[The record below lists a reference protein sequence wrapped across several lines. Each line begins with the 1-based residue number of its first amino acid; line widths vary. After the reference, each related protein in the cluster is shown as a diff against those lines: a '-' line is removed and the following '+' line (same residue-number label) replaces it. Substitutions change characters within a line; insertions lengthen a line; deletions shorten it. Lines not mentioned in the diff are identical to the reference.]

1 MTASSFKKIL
11 NQEKLIY
18 LVVWTIWYIAPLVV
32 IYSHSHLNEGRPF
45 EWRPVLIMWESITVF
60 FVLFLLHNWILAPLL
75 IFKHKTKMY
84 VTCVILLMATF
95 TFYQCS
101 HHPRGPRHLQEMKM
115 DKPQTGSKQHMDP
128 PSPPPMRPPMGMH
141 DVGAF
146 ALFLFMI
153 GANLGVKQ
161 YFKSQ
166 EDRKQYEDLKK
177 ASLEQELEYL
187 KYQINPHFFMNTL
200 NNIHALVDIDPDRA
214 KTSVVELSKLMRYL
228 LYEGIQERIDL
239 HRGIDFLEH
248 YFSLMRM
255 RYTDKVKII
264 FSVPP
269 EIPNVQIPPL
279 LMVPFVENAFKHGV
293 SYQNQS
299 FVNVNISTDDD
310 NMLHFACS
318 NSKNG
323 GQQERGGVGL
333 ANVRKRLDLIYGQ
346 RYRLTTTDG
355 PAVYS
360 MQLDIPLNV

>member
-45 EWRPVLIMWESITVF
+45 EWGPVLMMWESITVF

-101 HHPRGPRHLQEMKM
+101 HHPRGPRHPQEMKM
-115 DKPQTGSKQHMDP
+115 DKPQTGSKQHMGP
-128 PSPPPMRPPMGMH
+128 PNRPPMRPPMGMH

-177 ASLEQELEYL
+177 DERTERNWKVHERSFGN
-187 KYQINPHFFMNTL
+187 KYT
-200 NNIHALVDIDPDRA
+200 D
-214 KTSVVELSKLMRYL
+214 SL
-228 LYEGIQERIDL
+228 LY
-239 HRGIDFLEH
+239 
-248 YFSLMRM
+248 
-255 RYTDKVKII
+255 
-264 FSVPP
+264 
-269 EIPNVQIPPL
+269 N
-279 LMVPFVENAFKHGV
+279 
-293 SYQNQS
+293 
-299 FVNVNISTDDD
+299 
-310 NMLHFACS
+310 
-318 NSKNG
+318 
-323 GQQERGGVGL
+323 
-333 ANVRKRLDLIYGQ
+333 
-346 RYRLTTTDG
+346 
-355 PAVYS
+355 
-360 MQLDIPLNV
+360 

>member
-1 MTASSFKKIL
+1 MTASSLKKIL

-161 YFKSQ
+161 HFKSQ

-187 KYQINPHFFMNTL
+187 KYQINPHFFMN
-200 NNIHALVDIDPDRA
+200 
-214 KTSVVELSKLMRYL
+214 
-228 LYEGIQERIDL
+228 
-239 HRGIDFLEH
+239 
-248 YFSLMRM
+248 
-255 RYTDKVKII
+255 
-264 FSVPP
+264 
-269 EIPNVQIPPL
+269 
-279 LMVPFVENAFKHGV
+279 
-293 SYQNQS
+293 
-299 FVNVNISTDDD
+299 
-310 NMLHFACS
+310 
-318 NSKNG
+318 
-323 GQQERGGVGL
+323 
-333 ANVRKRLDLIYGQ
+333 
-346 RYRLTTTDG
+346 
-355 PAVYS
+355 
-360 MQLDIPLNV
+360 

>member
-1 MTASSFKKIL
+1 MTTASFKKL
-11 NQEKLIY
+11 VNQEKLIY
-18 LVVWTIWYIAPLVV
+18 LVVWIIWYIAPLVV
-32 IYSHSHLNEGRPF
+32 IYSHSQLNEERPF
-45 EWRPVLIMWESITVF
+45 EWRPVLIMWENITVF
-60 FVLFLLHNWILAPLL
+60 FVAFILHNWLLAPLL
-75 IFKHKTKMY
+75 VFKHKTKLY
-84 VTCVILLMATF
+84 VAGILLLMATF
-95 TFYQCS
+95 TVFQCS
-101 HHPRGPRHLQEMKM
+101 HHPRGPRHPREMAMEKN
-115 DKPQTGSKQHMDP
+115 KPEPHMRHM
-128 PSPPPMRPPMGMH
+128 PPPNRPPMGMH

-166 EDRKQYEDLKK
+166 EDHKQYEELKQ

-228 LYEGIQERIDL
+228 LYEGTQERIDL
-239 HRGIDFLEH
+239 QRGIDFLEH
-248 YFSLMRM
+248 YFSLMRL
-255 RYTDKVKII
+255 RYTDKVRIN

-293 SYQNQS
+293 SYQNLS
-299 FVNVNISTDDD
+299 FVDVTMTIEDNI
-310 NMLHFACS
+310 LHFACS
-318 NSKNG
+318 NSKNDS
-323 GQQERGGVGL
+323 QQERGGVGL
-333 ANVRKRLDLIYGQ
+333 ANVRKRLDLIYGDS
-346 RYRLTTTDG
+346 YHLTTTDG
-355 PAVYS
+355 PTVYS